1 MQLDLFEQ
9 PPGKTK
15 PSSIRRLKET
25 NYRFKLEQKN
35 EPELLWEKTQPG
47 TDMIFTP
54 FGSIQEMIFLRRNR
68 QWKRIN
74 RYDNFNRKIE
84 TLESTILLG
93 YDMIRNSYT
102 YDENNRVVIE
112 ETSKLLNPR
121 RALELFSLSE
131 TKYFRQKKET
141 KTRYINQKS
150 RFFELY
156 RYDSFGNVVE
166 EKTTCGQELIGW
178 TKTIFDLQGR
188 KQLIMDLDKN
198 ARVVD
203 STYFTFDEHGN
214 FLSESCNG
222 QIVREHVS
230 YKYDEKRQG
239 WESFYVIRGKHS
251 RVFESF
257 FSNGLPKVYEYESNG
272 KHAFKEY
279 EYEFDNRGNWIN
291 EQVIYNGEPHSLRNR
306 MIEYF
311 PEEL

>member
-9 PPGKTK
+9 PSGKTK

-35 EPELLWEKTQPG
+35 EPELLWEKTQHG
-47 TDMIFTP
+47 TDIIFTP

-131 TKYFRQKKET
+131 TKYFHQKKET

-166 EKTTCGQELIGW
+166 EKITCGQELIGW

-203 STYFTFDEHGN
+203 STHFTHDEHGN

-239 WESFYVIRGKHS
+239 WESFYVIRGKHI

-272 KHAFKEY
+272 KRTFKEY
-279 EYEFDNRGNWIN
+279 EYEYDNLGNWIYK
-291 EQVIYNGEPHSLRNR
+291 QVIYNGEPHSLRNR